1 MKTLMMKCCLAKLK
15 YRRAKMTMTL
25 NGDEDYYIV
34 DAIVVVVVAVMM
46 MRLVEEVKA

>member
-34 DAIVVVVVAVMM
+34 DAIVVVAVMM